1 MLFEML
7 SEFEVV
13 KGETIQ
19 LPSLNVVPFPSLF
32 HIHLLSLVRV
42 GQGLADSEEERRKVV
57 EI

>member
-1 MLFEML
+1 ML